1 MRATRNGG
9 SRSLA
14 LLGALLLLYLV
25 VPIGYF
31 LFTLSW
37 RDVPAQLSDPIAI
50 QALITS
56 LLSASLAT
64 AIIALLGVPLGY
76 VLARRNCTAH
86 MVPSARLLLMPGW
99 NSIPRSP
106 ASCFRKSLWLRR
118 S

>member
-64 AIIALLGVPLGY
+64 AIIALLGVP
-76 VLARRNCTAH
+76 CTAH